1 MSNKVIIIMNTLLTE
16 VKDNY
21 MIVQMN
27 RGRSN
32 PINAEMVAEI
42 RTLLK
47 KVENDPNIQGVILT
61 GQRNFFSVGLDVIE
75 LYHYNE
81 TEMANFWDG
90 FIDMIGD
97 LARFPKPL
105 ISAITGHSPAGGCI
119 LAICSDYRI
128 MAEQSR
134 FKIGLNEVPVGIV
147 IPSGIL
153 ALYAFWMGEGKA
165 YQAMMEGYLF
175 EPVEALAANL
185 VDEILDQDEVLAA
198 AEKKMKH
205 YLSFQSSVWM
215 TTKKSLRAK
224 LIREAVVSQED
235 RALTLRQW
243 WSAESRE
250 ILKKMVGR
258 LSPIK
263 KA

>member
-1 MSNKVIIIMNTLLTE
+1 
-16 VKDNY
+16 

-32 PINAEMVAEI
+32 PINTEMVAEM
-42 RTLLK
+42 RTLLGE
-47 KVENDPNIQGVILT
+47 VEKNSNIGGIILT

-75 LYHYNE
+75 LYHYDEN
-81 TEMANFWDG
+81 EMANFWDG
-90 FIDMIGD
+90 FIDMVGD

-128 MAEQSR
+128 MAEEQK

-153 ALYAFWMGEGKA
+153 ALYGFWLGTGKA
-165 YQAMMEGYLF
+165 YQAMMEGYLYN
-175 EPVEALAANL
+175 PAEALAANL
-185 VDEILDQDEVLAA
+185 VDEILPQEEVLAA

-215 TTKKSLRAK
+215 TTKKSLRKK
-224 LIREAVVSQED
+224 LIQEAVVSQED
-235 RALTLRQW
+235 RKLTLHQW
-243 WSAESRE
+243 WSPASRE

>member
-1 MSNKVIIIMNTLLTE
+1 MNTLLTE

-47 KVENDPNIQGVILT
+47 DVENDSNIQGIILT

-75 LYHYNE
+75 LYHCDE
-81 TEMANFWDG
+81 TAMASFWDG
-90 FIDMIGD
+90 FIDMIGE
-97 LARFPKPL
+97 LTSFPKPL

-147 IPSGIL
+147 IPSGIFS
-153 ALYAFWMGEGKA
+153 LYAFWIGERKA

-175 EPVEALAANL
+175 EPDEALAANL
-185 VDEILDQDEVLAA
+185 VDEILPQEEVLAA

-205 YLSFQSSVWM
+205 YLSFQASVWM
-215 TTKKSLRAK
+215 TTKKSLRKK
-224 LIREAVVSQED
+224 LVRESAVSQED
-235 RALTLRQW
+235 RELTLHQW
-243 WSAESRE
+243 WSPESRE

>member
-1 MSNKVIIIMNTLLTE
+1 MNTLLTKI
-16 VKDNY
+16 KDNY

-32 PINAEMVAEI
+32 PINAEMVTEI

-47 KVENDPNIQGVILT
+47 EVENNSDIQGIILT

-75 LYHYNE
+75 LYHYDKSAME
-81 TEMANFWDG
+81 NFWNN
-90 FIDMIGD
+90 FIDMVGE

-128 MAEQSR
+128 MAEQSK

-153 ALYAFWMGEGKA
+153 ALYGFWMGEGKA
-165 YQAMMEGYLF
+165 YQAMMEGSLF
-175 EPVEALAANL
+175 APAEALAANL
-185 VDEILDQDEVLAA
+185 VDEIIPQEEVLAA

-205 YLSFQSSVWM
+205 YLSFDSSVWI
-215 TTKKSLRAK
+215 TTKKSLRKK
-224 LIREAVVSQED
+224 LIRESVVSPED
-235 RALTLRQW
+235 RDLTLRQW
-243 WSAESRE
+243 WSPASRE